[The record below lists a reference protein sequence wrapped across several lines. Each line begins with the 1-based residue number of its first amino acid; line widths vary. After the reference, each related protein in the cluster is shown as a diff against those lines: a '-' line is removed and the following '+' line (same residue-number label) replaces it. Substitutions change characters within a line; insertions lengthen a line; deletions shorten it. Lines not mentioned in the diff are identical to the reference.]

1 MRNSAAALAAVSAA
15 ANSVA
20 GATVGGSVSLSGAGG
35 ALGAE
40 AAMLEELFEDANA
53 ADQLNRELEA
63 SLAKANAEVLELKEK
78 VRACNEDGR
87 AVRPLGVNGRRAV
100 FTTLLEVS
108 VAHHL

>member
-1 MRNSAAALAAVSAA
+1 MGPDASTAAGGASADNASAAVMRNSAAALAAVSAA

-20 GATVGGSVSLSGAGG
+20 GAAVGGSVSLSGAGG

-63 SLAKANAEVLELKEK
+63 SLAKANAEVLDLKEK
-78 VRACNEDGR
+78 VRG
-87 AVRPLGVNGRRAV
+87 
-100 FTTLLEVS
+100 
-108 VAHHL
+108 